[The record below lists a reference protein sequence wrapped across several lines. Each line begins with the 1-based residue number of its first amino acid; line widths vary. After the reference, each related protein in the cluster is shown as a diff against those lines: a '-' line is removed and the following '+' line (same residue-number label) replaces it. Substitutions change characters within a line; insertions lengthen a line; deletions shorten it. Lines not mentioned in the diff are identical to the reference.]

1 MANNFCRNCGTPLA
15 MIDGK
20 YKCPNCGTEYAVD
33 WGQEDVARAEQETE
47 QERNQ
52 AQLDRDLTLSQT
64 RAQIARQQQYNER
77 QRQRRK
83 GYQIF
88 ENMFV
93 RLAVILGG
101 FFLLYVLF
109 FVGLRVFSKSIKSTN
124 LLGGTK
130 SNTTQQTQVKSGVID
145 GKEILKDEDFLE
157 TAYDANLYAVKYLVK
172 QEAKLRDPERI
183 LTYTGHAR
191 YEEAFL
197 VYRFSRTE
205 LVMVFALDFSSEDGN
220 EEKTLY
226 VPVTIIVAGVDTD
239 GKIYSDYEPDV
250 YYGYAGLHGG
260 FEDMDTLM
268 SECLSYGDDVKSEPF
283 TMPEKILSGA
293 KQE

>member
-1 MANNFCRNCGTPLA
+1 MWP
-15 MIDGK
+15 
-20 YKCPNCGTEYAVD
+20 
-33 WGQEDVARAEQETE
+33 ARRKKPSRRE
-47 QERNQ
+47 
-52 AQLDRDLTLSQT
+52 
-64 RAQIARQQQYNER
+64 YNER

-93 RLAVILGG
+93 RLAIILGG

-124 LLGGTK
+124 LLEGTK
-130 SNTTQQTQVKSGVID
+130 SNTTQQLQVRSGVIE
-145 GKEILKDEDFLE
+145 GKEILKDEEFLE
-157 TAYDANLYAVKYLVK
+157 TAYDANHYAVKYLVK

-183 LTYTGHAR
+183 LTYTGHAQ

-197 VYRFSRTE
+197 VYRFERTE
-205 LVMVFALDFSSEDGN
+205 LTMVFALDFSSEDGS

-226 VPVTIIVAGVDTD
+226 VPVTIIVTAVDTE
-239 GKIYSDYEPDV
+239 GKIYSNYEPDL
-250 YYGYAGLHGG
+250 YYGYAGLYGG

-293 KQE
+293 KQK